1 MKDTGI
7 WLRQRFERPAR
18 RLAGFAAFAVLIF
31 AVLIGRLIDV
41 QIVHG
46 SEYRA
51 QAEANQ
57 IRLIR
62 VAAPRGLIVDRHGKV
77 MVRSRPSFVVALVPS
92 LVKHLHRE
100 LESVATTIHV
110 APAKLEERLYHHN
123 GVNYRTFAEVQT
135 YEPYG
140 PVVLA
145 RNLSVADVARLSELL
160 TDLPGVDIEV
170 QAIRDYPYNKV
181 GSLMLGYV
189 GLITASE
196 YKRLRPYGYSP
207 NAIVGKDG
215 LEYEYDRYLR
225 GRPGGQRVVVDAA
238 GNVVAGDHLPDKAPV
253 PGDTLQLAVS
263 LRLERIVESALAHG
277 VARVQRGESVSG
289 AVVVEDPWTGR
300 ILAMSSYPDY
310 NPNDFALDRSR
321 KISFYLTDPAQP
333 LFNRAI
339 AAATPTGSTFKM
351 VTGSA
356 AITVGVIRPNQVVYD
371 NGAWNCDGYIA
382 RDIVSG
388 GLGYTTFVPA
398 LAASSDGYFYRL
410 SMGLGLK
417 RLRKFALLYGLDART
432 GIDLPGESKGNW
444 PTNAWMMKNY
454 GVPQEPSDA
463 CFLGIGQGAMQ
474 ATPLQIAN
482 IASAVVNGG
491 TLYHPHIVTRILTP
505 DGRTIKVFPPT
516 IIRHVP
522 VTQKSL
528 AAVRAGMAQVTS
540 AVGTAYGLAIP
551 GFPFAGKTGTVE
563 TDGGNG
569 PNTTWFVCWA
579 PLKHPKI
586 VIAVYVDRSG
596 GYGANVA
603 APIARKIMIRYFR
616 LKV

>member
-1 MKDTGI
+1 MRERGI
-7 WLRQRFERPAR
+7 SLRARFERPGR
-18 RLAGFAAFAVLIF
+18 RLFAFAIF
-31 AVLIGRLIDV
+31 ALCVFLLLVARIGDV
-41 QIVHG
+41 QLVHG
-46 SEYRA
+46 ARYRA

-57 IRLIR
+57 IRLIH
-62 VAAPRGLIVDRHGKV
+62 VAAPRGLIVDRDGRV
-77 MVRSRPSFVVALVPS
+77 FVRDRPSFVVAVIPS
-92 LVKHLHRE
+92 LIADISSE
-100 LESVATTIHV
+100 LKSVAATIHV
-110 APAKLEERLYHHN
+110 PLSRLRYRLYHHR
-123 GVNYRTFAEVQT
+123 GVNYNDFAELLT

-170 QAIRDYPYNKV
+170 QAIRDYPYNNV

-189 GLITASE
+189 GFITESE
-196 YKRLRPYGYSP
+196 YKRLRSAGYSQ
-207 NAIVGKDG
+207 NAVIGKDG

-225 GRPGGQRVVVDAA
+225 GQPGGQRVVVDAA
-238 GNVVAGDHLPDKAPV
+238 GNVVAHDRLPDKAPV

-263 LRLERIVESALAHG
+263 LRLQRIVESALAHG

-300 ILAMSSYPDY
+300 ILAMSSYPNY
-310 NPNDFALDRSR
+310 NPNDFARDLS
-321 KISFYLTDPAQP
+321 KPISFYLTDPAQP

-356 AITVGVIRPNQVVYD
+356 AITVGVIRPHQIVYD
-371 NGAWNCDGYIA
+371 NGEWNCAGYLA

-388 GLGYTTFVPA
+388 GLGYTSFVPA
-398 LAASSDGYFYRL
+398 LAASSDGFFYRL
-410 SMGLGLK
+410 SMGLGNK
-417 RLRKFALLYGLDART
+417 RLRKFALLYGIGARS
-432 GIDLPGESKGNW
+432 GIDLPGEGKGNW
-444 PTNAWMMKNY
+444 PTNAWMMKHYNL
-454 GVPQEPSDA
+454 PLEPSDA

-491 TLYHPHIVTRILTP
+491 TLYHPHIVTRIMSP
-505 DGRTIKVFPPT
+505 DGRTIKIFPPT
-516 IIRHVP
+516 IIRKVP
-522 VTQKSL
+522 VTQKAL

-540 AVGTAYGLAIP
+540 SIGTAYGLAIP

-579 PLKHPKI
+579 PLKHPKL

-616 LKV
+616 LKL